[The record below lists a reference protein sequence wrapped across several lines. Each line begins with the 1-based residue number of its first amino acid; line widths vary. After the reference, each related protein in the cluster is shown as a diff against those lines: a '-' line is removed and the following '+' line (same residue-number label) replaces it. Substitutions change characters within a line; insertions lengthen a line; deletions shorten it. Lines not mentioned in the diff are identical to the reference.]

1 MKKMKTIVIE
11 EKVHDVLKKH
21 CKENNLKINEYVNK
35 ILKDHLQFTLE
46 SESQLPL
53 VLKNSKEEI
62 VETIICSSISR
73 EYKKNMPT
81 EITLIRN
88 VDDEGHI
95 ANYTQK

>member
-1 MKKMKTIVIE
+1 MKTIVIE
-11 EKVHDVLKKH
+11 EKLHEKLKKY
-21 CKENNLKINEYVNK
+21 CKNNNLKINEYVNK
-35 ILKDHLQFTLE
+35 ILSDHLQFTLE

-53 VLKNSKEEI
+53 TLKNSKGNI

-73 EYKKNMPT
+73 KYKKNMPT

-95 ANYTQK
+95 ANYIQK

>member
-1 MKKMKTIVIE
+1 MGKMKTIVIKE
-11 EKVHDVLKKH
+11 NLHTKLKKY
-21 CKENNLKINEYVNK
+21 CKDNNIKINEYINK
-35 ILKDHLQFTLE
+35 ILYDHLQFTLE

-53 VLKNSKEEI
+53 VLKNSKEKI

-95 ANYTQK
+95 ANYIQK